1 MVKIDEISR
10 TSTFAWSQDCL
21 PLLATGTVAGAV
33 DVNFDSTSTLDLW
46 DIFSPTNGDKPLFSA
61 SVDNRFY
68 ALAWSKPFEGRPKG
82 LLAGAFE
89 NGVVEF
95 WDAEVLIKSKD
106 LNKASVHKG
115 TKHSGPVKTLLFNP
129 NQDHVL
135 VTGGSNG
142 EIFIW
147 DTKKFTE
154 PSVPGQAMTPMDEVT
169 SVAWNNSVSHIFAS
183 AGNGGYTS
191 IWDLKSKRE
200 VLHLSYN
207 GPSGRANFSCVAWHP
222 AQSTKLI
229 TASDNDGCPLI
240 LTWDLRNANAPE
252 KIMEGHKKGVLSLD
266 WCKHDPELL
275 ISSGKDNSTM
285 LWNPIK
291 GEKLGEYPTSANWA
305 FHTKFAPAA
314 PEIFATSSFDGK
326 IIIQSLQDTSPP
338 VSTKV
343 ASNDDNEFWNEIS
356 TTETQQP
363 VFDVKQA
370 PNWLKVPSSV
380 SFGFGSKLVS
390 VKKDSNGKSIVS
402 IEKFVTNTGFQGSSN
417 RLTDAFKSNDFNSII
432 DSKLEGKFVNKID
445 QSDWELL
452 KKLHD
457 TGKDKLFDEEVNGSE
472 QTEVGEEKSEH
483 KGESTNEAISS
494 TEDSFFDKLGSN
506 SGNGTS
512 NDVSYIPQG
521 VFKIFDSKQS
531 EGDKTLIKL
540 ILNKNIDEAVSSCL
554 EQDKLVEAL
563 ILALDGSDAVKEKV
577 RNSFFKKNDNE
588 LARVLYSA
596 SSNNVTDIV
605 CHADVANWKEIAM
618 SISSFCTDV
627 NEYNSKMTELGD
639 RIIDSKGSSDEK
651 RNNAILCYLSG
662 NALGKIASIWL
673 RELPALEEEL
683 LKSKDTKIST
693 PSDARYEALSN
704 FVEKITTYRSI
715 SNISGEFEGPSI
727 EPICKAI
734 LEYANLVAGYG
745 QFDLAEK
752 FLQLLPSDF
761 AGLKSERD
769 RILKASGITSNKQ
782 GTVHSRTASQRP
794 TAINANSAYGKPTN
808 LAPSTGLG
816 GFQSTPSNVVPP
828 INPASMRLPQGH
840 TQAPINQPH
849 IPAAPTANAYVKP
862 ASTNPYMPAHPSNS
876 FSNPYKPA
884 TPSATHVTNPLS
896 PPPPGPPK
904 ASFKNQT
911 EGWNDLPDTFKPKAA
926 PRRAAASAVSPSP
939 VPSSPQ
945 FATSAPKRTSVAPPL
960 APPPPKGV
968 SRNQSKTSISTS
980 SANSPRQSQAQMSSR
995 YAPPPG
1001 VISTAPSTPG
1011 VNEGPPT
1018 VISAPIP
1025 PPKNPYAPA
1034 MQAASPSL
1042 PKNPYAPPPTYGQP
1056 GIPQPAIP
1064 TPNIASP
1071 SLGRATMAAP
1081 PKNPYAP
1088 PPASA
1093 VSPKPHAVGIPAPRM
1108 GGVVAPPPPMAGAT
1122 SSLPPPPGIS
1132 QQPPAA
1138 NAPPMATT
1146 VDQEP
1151 PKYPPG
1157 DRSHIPEQSLP
1168 IFNSLSS
1175 ILDDIKPKIPER
1187 YAKHGVDMEKRINL
1201 LFDHLNNSDLLS
1213 DESIASLK
1221 EVCTALEAK
1230 DFPTA
1235 NALNIQIATN
1245 HSEEIGNWH
1254 TGVKRLIQMSE
1265 AL

>member
-1 MVKIDEISR
+1 MVKIEEISR

-33 DVNFDSTSTLDLW
+33 DVNFDSSSTIDLW
-46 DIFSPTNGDKPLFSA
+46 DIFSPTNSGKPVFSA
-61 SVDNRFY
+61 QVDNRFY

-106 LNKASVHKG
+106 LAKASVHKG
-115 TKHSGPVKTLLFNP
+115 TKHTGPVKSLLFNP

-147 DTKKFTE
+147 DTKKFSE
-154 PSVPGQAMTPMDEVT
+154 PSAPGQAMTPMDEVT

-222 AQSTKLI
+222 TQSTKLI

-240 LTWDLRNANAPE
+240 LTWDLRNSNAPE

-266 WCKHDPELL
+266 WCKQDPELL
-275 ISSGKDNSTM
+275 ISSGKDNTTI

-291 GEKLGEYPTSANWA
+291 GEKLGEYPTTANWA
-305 FHTKFAPAA
+305 FHTRFAPAA

-326 IIIQSLQDTSPP
+326 IIVQSLQDTSPP

-363 VFDVKQA
+363 VFQVKQA
-370 PNWLKVPSSV
+370 PNWLKPPSSV

-390 VKKDSNGKSIVS
+390 VKKDANGKSIVS
-402 IEKFVTNTGFQGSSN
+402 IEKLVTNNKFQGTSD
-417 RLTDAFKSNDFNSII
+417 RLNEALKSDDFKSII
-432 DSKLEGKFVNKID
+432 DHKLEGKFVNDTDK
-445 QSDWELL
+445 SDWELL
-452 KKLHD
+452 KKLRD
-457 TGKDKLFDEEVNGSE
+457 TGRDKLFAEEMNGIEESKVNGSKVDE
-472 QTEVGEEKSEH
+472 NEESKKEPS
-483 KGESTNEAISS
+483 GS
-494 TEDSFFDKLGSN
+494 TEDSFFDNLGSN
-506 SGNGTS
+506 NESTIP
-512 NDVSYIPQG
+512 NDAYIPQG
-521 VFKIFDSKQS
+521 EFNIFDSKQS
-531 EGDKTLIKL
+531 AQDKKLINL
-540 ILNKNIDEAVSSCL
+540 ILNKKVDEAVSLCL
-554 EQDKLVEAL
+554 DQNKLTEAL
-563 ILALDGSDAVKEKV
+563 ILALDASETVKEKV
-577 RNSFFKKNDNE
+577 RNSYFKKNDSQ
-588 LARVLYSA
+588 LGRILYSA

-618 SISSFCTDV
+618 SISSFCTDK

-639 RIIDSKGSSDEK
+639 RIIDAKGSDEQ

-673 RELPALEEEL
+673 KELPSLEAEL
-683 LKSKDTKIST
+683 LKSEETELST

-704 FVEKITTYRSI
+704 FVEKIATYRSV
-715 SNISGEFEGPSI
+715 SQISGEFEGPSI

-745 QFDLAEK
+745 QFGLAEK
-752 FLQLLPSDF
+752 FLDLIPSDF
-761 AGLKSERD
+761 AGLKTERD
-769 RILKASGITSNKQ
+769 RITKAAGHSPTNKQTSNVK
-782 GTVHSRTASQRP
+782 GLSQRP
-794 TAINANSAYGKPTN
+794 SAVHSKSSFGK
-808 LAPSTGLG
+808 STFTPVATGHG
-816 GFQSTPSNVVPP
+816 GFQSNNVVPP
-828 INPASMRLPQGH
+828 INPSSMRLPQPNPQLH
-840 TQAPINQPH
+840 SSKPQVTP
-849 IPAAPTANAYVKP
+849 APTANPYVKP
-862 ASTNPYMPAHPSNS
+862 ASTNPYMPAQSSNS

-884 TPSATHVTNPLS
+884 TPSVPQSVNPLS
-896 PPPPGPPK
+896 PPPAGPPK
-904 ASFKNQT
+904 PSFKNET
-911 EGWNDLPDTFKPKAA
+911 EGWNDLPDTFKPKTA
-926 PRRAAASAVSPSP
+926 PRRAAAAATVSPSP
-939 VPSSPQ
+939 VASTAQ
-945 FATSAPKRTSVAPPL
+945 LATGAPKRTSIAPPV

-968 SRNQSKTSISTS
+968 SRNQSKTSIS
-980 SANSPRQSQAQMSSR
+980 SASNSPRQNHPQVNSR

-1001 VISTAPSTPG
+1001 VVSPAPIASGLPEATPSH
-1011 VNEGPPT
+1011 V
-1018 VISAPIP
+1018 SAPMP

-1034 MQAASPSL
+1034 VGAASPSL
-1042 PKNPYAPPPTYGQP
+1042 PKNPYAPQPPQGQQA
-1056 GIPQPAIP
+1056 IPQP
-1064 TPNIASP
+1064 NVASP
-1071 SLGRATMAAP
+1071 SLSRASVVP

-1088 PPASA
+1088 PPSSTTASG
-1093 VSPKPHAVGIPAPRM
+1093 PPTPGIQPPRM
-1108 GGVVAPPPPMAGAT
+1108 GGVVAPPPPVAT
-1122 SSLPPPPGIS
+1122 TPASRPPPPSIG
-1132 QQPPAA
+1132 QQPPAS
-1138 NAPPMATT
+1138 APPTSEVVT
-1146 VDQEP
+1146 EEVK
-1151 PKYPPG
+1151 KYPPG
-1157 DRSHIPEQSLP
+1157 DRSHIPEISLP
-1168 IFNSLSS
+1168 IFTSLSRA
-1175 ILDDIKPKIPER
+1175 LEDIKPKIPER

-1213 DESIASLK
+1213 DESIVALK
-1221 EVCTALEAK
+1221 EVCTALEAR
-1230 DFPTA
+1230 DYATA
-1235 NALNIQIATN
+1235 NTLNIQIATN

>member
-46 DIFSPTNGDKPLFSA
+46 DIFSPTSGNKPVFSA

-106 LNKASVHKG
+106 LSKASVHKG

-154 PSVPGQAMTPMDEVT
+154 PSTPGQAMTPMDEVT

-222 AQSTKLI
+222 TQSTKLI

-266 WCKHDPELL
+266 WCKQDPELL

-291 GEKLGEYPTSANWA
+291 GEKLGEYQTTANWA

-356 TTETQQP
+356 TTENQQP

-370 PNWLKVPSSV
+370 PNWLNVPTSV

-390 VKKDSNGKSIVS
+390 VKKDSNGKSVVS
-402 IEKFVTNTGFQGSSN
+402 VEKFVTNNNFQGSSD
-417 RLTDAFKSNDFNSII
+417 RLTEAFKANDFKSII

-457 TGKDKLFDEEVNGSE
+457 TGKDILFDAEVNGSDQELVERGKSE
-472 QTEVGEEKSEH
+472 QTD
-483 KGESTNEAISS
+483 ESANEAISS

-521 VFKIFDSKQS
+521 DFKIFDSKQS
-531 EGDKTLIKL
+531 DGDRKLIKL
-540 ILNKNIDEAVSSCL
+540 ILNKKIDEAVSSCL

-563 ILALDGSDAVKEKV
+563 ILALDSSDTVKEKV

-605 CHADVANWKEIAM
+605 CHADVENWKEIAM
-618 SISSFCTDV
+618 SISSFCVDV

-673 RELPALEEEL
+673 RELPELEEEL
-683 LKSKDTKIST
+683 LKSNDTKLST

-704 FVEKITTYRSI
+704 FVEKITAYRSI

-752 FLQLLPSDF
+752 FLELVPSDF

-769 RILKASGITSNKQ
+769 RISKASGIKTHKQ
-782 GTVHSRTASQRP
+782 GATQSRNISQRP
-794 TAINANSAYGKPTN
+794 GLINSNSAYGKTN
-808 LAPSTGLG
+808 IVPSTGLG
-816 GFQSTPSNVVPP
+816 GFQSTPSSVVPP
-828 INPASMRLPQGH
+828 INPASMRLPQAQVQ
-840 TQAPINQPH
+840 TQAPSTKPNLPSA
-849 IPAAPTANAYVKP
+849 PAANPYVKP
-862 ASTNPYMPAHPSNS
+862 ASTNPYMPAHASNS
-876 FSNPYKPA
+876 FANPYKPA
-884 TPSATHVTNPLS
+884 TPSATQAANPLS

-904 ASFKNQT
+904 ASYKSQT

-926 PRRAAASAVSPSP
+926 PRRAAAAAVSPSP
-939 VPSSPQ
+939 VPSSPLL
-945 FATSAPKRTSVAPPL
+945 ATGAPKRTSVAPPV

-980 SANSPRQSQAQMSSR
+980 SANSPRQNHVQMNLR

-1001 VISTAPSTPG
+1001 VTSTAPSTPG
-1011 VNEGPPT
+1011 VNEFPPT
-1018 VISAPIP
+1018 VTTAPVP

-1034 MQAASPSL
+1034 IQATSPSL
-1042 PKNPYAPPPTYGQP
+1042 PKNPYAPPPTTYGQA
-1056 GIPQPAIP
+1056 GIPQPTIP

-1071 SLGRATMAAP
+1071 SLGRATTAAP

-1088 PPASA
+1088 PPASVA
-1093 VSPKPHAVGIPAPRM
+1093 SPKPNAAGIPAPRM
-1108 GGVVAPPPPMAGAT
+1108 GGVVPPPPMA
-1122 SSLPPPPGIS
+1122 SSASSFPPPPSIS

-1138 NAPPMATT
+1138 SPSITKAAEP
-1146 VDQEP
+1146 EP

-1157 DRSHIPEQSLP
+1157 DRSHMPEESLP
-1168 IFNSLSS
+1168 IFNSLSN
-1175 ILDDIKPKIPER
+1175 ILDEIKPKIPER

-1213 DESIASLK
+1213 DESIAALK

-1230 DFPTA
+1230 DFATA